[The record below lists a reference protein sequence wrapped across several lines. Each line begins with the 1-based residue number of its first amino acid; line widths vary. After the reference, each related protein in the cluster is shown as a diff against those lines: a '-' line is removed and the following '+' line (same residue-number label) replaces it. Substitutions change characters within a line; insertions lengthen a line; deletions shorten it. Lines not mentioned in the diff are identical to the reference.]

1 LNNKTKK
8 LRFNYSILISFC
20 KFVAT
25 KKKLYFRM
33 KKNIFVLSVLISFS
47 LIIQAQVNNPIV
59 TAVPSLSIAP
69 DARGGAMGDVG
80 AATTPDVNSQFWN
93 PAKYVFMDSEAGF
106 SLSYTPWLRKLVTD
120 IDLAYLSGY
129 WKFDQRNAVSASL
142 RYFSLGDIT
151 LMDQLGYDQGSAH
164 PNEVAVDAAYSRMLS
179 DNLSGSVALRFI
191 YSDLN
196 NGMNLT
202 GGTEMYPGMSVAADV
217 AAYYKMPIALQ
228 STDGNLA
235 FGLNIS
241 NIGAKVSYDQYQTS
255 NFIPTNLRLGSSFDY
270 PVDNYNKF
278 SVSVDFNKLLV
289 PTQNNMTAAEYSAL
303 SPLSGIFRSFSD
315 APGGFSE
322 ELREISWSV
331 GAEYVYNNQFS
342 VRGGY
347 YNEDQYKGN
356 RKYFTAGAGFKLNV
370 FQLDA
375 AYVISTSQSNPLD
388 QTLRFSLSFDLFG
401 LKNLLK

>member
-1 LNNKTKK
+1 
-8 LRFNYSILISFC
+8 
-20 KFVAT
+20 
-25 KKKLYFRM
+25 M